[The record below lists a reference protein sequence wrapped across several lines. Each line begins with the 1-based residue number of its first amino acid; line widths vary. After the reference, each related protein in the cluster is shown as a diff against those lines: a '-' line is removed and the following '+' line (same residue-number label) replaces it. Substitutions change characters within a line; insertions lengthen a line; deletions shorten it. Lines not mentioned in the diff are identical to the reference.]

1 MSVRDTSIAT
11 YHDIISKSGVGQSAQ
26 SIARF
31 IAGHVDPVSRRQV
44 ARGLNME
51 TSSVAGRVNE
61 LIKCAVIAETPKM
74 LCPISKRS
82 VYGLVF
88 LKNEK

>member
-11 YHDIISKSGVGQSAQ
+11 YHDIISKSGVGKSAQ

-44 ARGLNME
+44 ARGLSME

-61 LIKCAVIAETPKM
+61 LVKAGVVLETNKI
-74 LCPISKRS
+74 LCPVSKRQ

-88 LKNEK
+88 PKKQG